1 MQAAFARVV
10 AIAASTGLP
19 EIEAGTSYGTPS
31 LKVRGKFMARMKDAD
46 TLVVRCPLEEKA
58 FLMSAD
64 PDVFFETDHY
74 KGYDAV
80 LVRLSAADDA
90 TIAGRIAQAWRMQAP
105 RRLVTEKGRK

>member
-1 MQAAFARVV
+1 
-10 AIAASTGLP
+10 
-19 EIEAGTSYGTPS
+19 
-31 LKVRGKFMARMKDAD
+31 
-46 TLVVRCPLEEKA
+46 
-58 FLMSAD
+58 MSAD

-74 KGYDAV
+74 TGYDAV